1 MKFGSQKAFF
11 AKIWSRLHDS
21 RSDGVVIKAPPRK
34 SSTTSSTLR
43 KRKGD
48 RNNDLGQASGVA
60 MHRLGYPG
68 MASNGMM
75 MRQVGM
81 SGPIGMGMGMG
92 GHGPGRGH
100 HGMMDHD
107 AMAKRIEQ
115 RISKLIADIGGTP
128 EQKDKLLAL
137 ARATLADLKPLRE
150 QHMAARRQGM
160 ALLTAPTIDRGALE
174 QLRVSQVQAA
184 DAMSQR
190 TLKAM
195 ADAAEVLS
203 PEQRSRVAERMTQRM
218 SRRGH
223 GG

>member
-1 MKFGSQKAFF
+1 MSSSLSDTPRIADTRNPKA
-11 AKIWSRLHDS
+11 D
-21 RSDGVVIKAPPRK
+21 
-34 SSTTSSTLR
+34 STTPSRRWFGGAALLGGLTLLAGGAR
-43 KRKGD
+43 A
-48 RNNDLGQASGVA
+48 Q
-60 MHRLGYPG
+60 
-68 MASNGMM
+68 
-75 MRQVGM
+75 
-81 SGPIGMGMGMG
+81 GMGMGMG

-100 HGMMDHD
+100 HGMMDPD

-160 ALLTAPTIDRGALE
+160 TLLTAPTIDRGALE
-174 QLRVSQVQAA
+174 QLRVSQMQAA

>member
-1 MKFGSQKAFF
+1 MSSSLSDTPRIADTRNPKA
-11 AKIWSRLHDS
+11 D
-21 RSDGVVIKAPPRK
+21 
-34 SSTTSSTLR
+34 STTPSRRWFGGAALLGGLTLLAGGAR
-43 KRKGD
+43 A
-48 RNNDLGQASGVA
+48 Q
-60 MHRLGYPG
+60 
-68 MASNGMM
+68 
-75 MRQVGM
+75 
-81 SGPIGMGMGMG
+81 GMGMSMG

-100 HGMMDHD
+100 HGMMDPEN
-107 AMAKRIEQ
+107 MAKRIEQ

-174 QLRVSQVQAA
+174 QLRVSQIQAA

-203 PEQRSRVAERMTQRM
+203 PEQRSRVAERMKQRM